1 MIPFTKEYTP
11 KSLKEIK
18 GQDKAIKELK
28 NLINNFKKEKKK
40 AIWIYGPSG
49 SGKTSIAY
57 ALASEFNYEIIE
69 VNASDFRNEEQ
80 INQKVGGAVFQQ
92 SLFSKGKIILVDE
105 VDGLAGKE
113 DRGGIQ
119 ALTNIIEKTQFP
131 VILTATNPWDFKF
144 NTLRSRCNLIEL
156 ESLGYIDITEVLKN
170 ICNKEKIK
178 YDLDVLKS
186 LARRAGGDCRA
197 AINDLQTLTEVT
209 KELTKESL
217 EELEQRSKEE
227 SMPNALLKVFKT
239 TDPKIAIEAFDNV
252 KEDLDQQLLWIDENL
267 PYEYDKPEDLAKAYD
282 KLSKADVF
290 NRRIKRWQHWRFLV
304 YINAFITAGIAVSKD
319 EKYHKFVQY
328 KPTGRLLK
336 LWWAK
341 QKSLKKKAIAAKIAS
356 KTHSSVKEVLKDIEY
371 FKIIFKKNK
380 EMSQAIAKC
389 VDLDNEEVEW
399 LRKREN

>member
-1 MIPFTKEYTP
+1 MIPFTKKYEP

-28 NLINNFKKEKKK
+28 NLVSDFKKQKKK

-49 SGKTSIAY
+49 SGKTSLVH
-57 ALASEFNYEIIE
+57 ALAHEFGYEIIE
-69 VNASDFRNEEQ
+69 VNASDARNAES
-80 INQKVGGAVFQQ
+80 ITQKVGGAVFQH

-105 VDGLAGKE
+105 IDGLAGRE
-113 DRGGIQ
+113 DRGGMQ
-119 ALTNIIEKTQFP
+119 ALVKIIEKTQFP
-131 VILTATNPWDFKF
+131 VILTATNPWGFKF
-144 NTLRSRCNLIEL
+144 NTLRNRCNLVEL
-156 ESLGYIDITEVLKN
+156 ESLGYMDIGEVLRS
-170 ICNKEKIK
+170 ICIKEKIK
-178 YDLDVLKS
+178 YELDVLKS

-197 AINDLQTLTEVT
+197 AINDLQTLSELT

-217 EELEQRSKEE
+217 DELEQRSQEE

-239 TDPKIAIEAFDNV
+239 TDPKIAISAFENV
-252 KEDLDQQLLWIDENL
+252 KEDLNQQLLWIDQNL
-267 PYEYDKPEDLAKAYD
+267 PFEYDKPADLARAYD

-304 YINAFITAGIAVSKD
+304 YINALITMGIAVAKD

-341 QKSLKKKAIAAKIAS
+341 QKGMKKKAIAGKIAV
-356 KTHSSVKEVLKDIEY
+356 KTHSSVREVLKDIEY
-371 FKIIFKKNK
+371 FKVIFRKNK
-380 EMSQAIAKC
+380 EMGKEIADYA
-389 VDLDNEEVEW
+389 DLDREEVEW
-399 LRKREN
+399 LRK